1 MAQKGIRSNID
12 LTLNEDFGIKLSL
25 KSFRKIPIPDICE
38 NPIDLWDYKFTDR
51 MLGVCYRCGKK
62 IVPWNNDYLCSKCD
76 YKVSNE
82 VKGKIPY
89 QKEIMT
95 SNKRIFNL

>member
-1 MAQKGIRSNID
+1 MAQKGIRNTID
-12 LTLNEDFGIKLSL
+12 LTLNEDFRIKLSL
-25 KSFRKIPIPDICE
+25 DSFRKIPIPDIGE
-38 NPIDLWDYKFTDR
+38 NPIDLWDYRLTDR

-62 IVPWNNDYLCSKCD
+62 IVPWHNDCLCSKCD
-76 YKVSNE
+76 YELSKE

-89 QKEIMT
+89 QKETMV